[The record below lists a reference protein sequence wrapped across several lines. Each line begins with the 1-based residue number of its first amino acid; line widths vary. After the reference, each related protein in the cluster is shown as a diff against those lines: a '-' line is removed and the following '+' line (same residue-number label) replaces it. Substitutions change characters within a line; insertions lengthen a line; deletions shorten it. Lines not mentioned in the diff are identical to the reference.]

1 MLPTPKGGVQTMN
14 GRRLIGITELAN
26 MLGIK
31 VTTLYC
37 WVSQRRIPSVKVGR
51 LRKFDPLVIDEL
63 IKNGEVG
70 R

>member
-1 MLPTPKGGVQTMN
+1 
-14 GRRLIGITELAN
+14 